1 MDSEAWLWF
10 WVGAAVFL
18 SVAEIFT
25 AGFFMLPF
33 GIGAAA
39 AAVMAFFEAGEVP
52 QLLVF
57 LGISAVSLWALR
69 RYVRIGDKEQHP
81 VGSNRFVGQPAR
93 VIEAIDPST
102 GEGRV
107 RMETETWRASTDGAR
122 IEEGTEVRV
131 TDVRGTR
138 LIVEPV
144 ESKTS

>member
-1 MDSEAWLWF
+1 MESEAWLWF

-39 AAVMAFFEAGEVP
+39 AAVMAFFEAGEIP

-57 LGISAVSLWALR
+57 IVVSALSLWVLR
-69 RYVRIGDKEQHP
+69 RYVRFGDKDQHP
-81 VGSNRFVGQPAR
+81 VGSNRYVGSRAR
-93 VIEAIDPST
+93 VIETIDPSA
-102 GEGRV
+102 GVGRV
-107 RMETETWRASTDGAR
+107 RMDTESWRASTDGGR

-138 LIVEPV
+138 LIVEPI
-144 ESKTS
+144 E